1 MRSKHRCQRRGID
14 QRGVLIRKFVNVYF
28 GLGQLAMLVII
39 TFRVIRRRREMY
51 SGHGRLCL
59 SVPRRIPTL
68 LHGPDVTWGNGM
80 GCPLVAHYCAD
91 LRSLHGFR
99 CSDNIA
105 LNAKCQRVLVLALCL
120 VISALVNMCFERTFG
135 KSGGINNKGVS
146 GHIAV

>member
-1 MRSKHRCQRRGID
+1 M
-14 QRGVLIRKFVNVYF
+14 
-28 GLGQLAMLVII
+28 LAII

-51 SGHGRLCL
+51 SGYGRLCL
-59 SVPRRIPTL
+59 YVLAAFPHYCTD
-68 LHGPDVTWGNGM
+68 PDVAWGNGM
-80 GCPLVAHYCAD
+80 ACPLVAHYCAD

-135 KSGGINNKGVS
+135 KSGGINNKEFRV
-146 GHIAV
+146 ILL